1 MAEVKKKAAPKKKVV
16 FKKNYF
22 LKGFGCVGQGTEVT
36 PEHRKA
42 KDYSDR
48 LTM

>member
-1 MAEVKKKAAPKKKVV
+1 MAEKKATPKKKVV

-36 PEHRKA
+36 AEHRKL
-42 KDYSDR
+42 KGYSDK